1 MATLRYVAFL
11 AQDPAKLVEFYH
23 RFLRTEELGRSPEG
37 DISITD
43 GYYNLTFFRQ
53 RPALGEM
60 RMDLGLHHIGLEVDN
75 LEETKGKFLA
85 LNPRGMILQ
94 EPDDIHHGEIRI
106 HDPEC
111 HPVSLSTKG
120 FGVPRSLHTTVT
132 SSGLFGFTV
141 MLPAGSQRSW

>member
-11 AQDPAKLVEFYH
+11 ARDPATLADFYY
-23 RFLRTEELGRSPEG
+23 RFLGTEELGRSPEG

-43 GYYNLTFFRQ
+43 GYYNLTFFKR

-75 LEETKGKFLA
+75 LEEIKGRFLA

-94 EPDDIHHGEIRI
+94 ESDDIHHGEIRI
-106 HDPEC
+106 HDPE
-111 HPVSLSTKG
+111 
-120 FGVPRSLHTTVT
+120 
-132 SSGLFGFTV
+132 
-141 MLPAGSQRSW
+141 

>member
-11 AQDPAKLVEFYH
+11 AQDPARLVDFYH
-23 RFLRTEELGRSPEG
+23 RFLGTEELGRSVEG

-43 GYYNLTFFRQ
+43 GYYNLTFFKH

-60 RMDLGLHHIGLEVDN
+60 KMDLGLHHIGLEVDN
-75 LEETKGKFLA
+75 LEEVKGKFLA

-106 HDPEC
+106 
-111 HPVSLSTKG
+111 
-120 FGVPRSLHTTVT
+120 R
-132 SSGLFGFTV
+132 
-141 MLPAGSQRSW
+141 